1 MFTLEEQSRIKQN
14 KWQVKL
20 KTGEKKKKSEL
31 YSCKKTIQQ
40 SITAAKKR
48 CTKSVFS
55 SLEESEVT
63 RVFQSMAHT

>member
-1 MFTLEEQSRIKQN
+1 MAS
-14 KWQVKL
+14 
-20 KTGEKKKKSEL
+20 KTENRREKKKSKL

-40 SITAAKKR
+40 SITVAKKL